1 MDDSKINS
9 DIFLECNWGDIA
21 STLSESYD
29 YQRADIISAQLGKSE
44 SPEKKRVCIL
54 LQKVFSM
61 RLKPES
67 INAPFEPL
75 FINYETQKRTAIIDD
90 FSNNELEFLYEI
102 LVHIE
107 DPWSEARLNDI
118 LWLCHKPRNP
128 DFARVAI
135 SSYIS
140 SDISSLKW
148 IQEQEKEWERAAR
161 LCLQLREIDQLSV
174 IISRVVSEI
183 RNDSDDSKFMALRL
197 AKFLLKLKIA
207 SEHYQHIAEILTTNA
222 VSLKQEKDF
231 YSSRAYYELAEK
243 MYDIV
248 GDKELWV
255 KCLVNCAEVYELD
268 GDERNIDSHMGANS
282 SYERALQ
289 AYRKVPKKYR
299 IEYSIDEILKRLQQK
314 LTISGQETIDNMG
327 TFALPPIDIKDIAE
341 KAISHVSGKPDPQL
355 ALLYFVGVN
364 QISEY
369 SKLESDAKEMLSQ
382 FSFRSLIGSTQMSND
397 GRVVAK
403 SPSIPLNSNASDN
416 ALAVYNQMLSNFNL
430 GLQFTCDA
438 AILPSLN
445 RIVQEFRIT
454 RDFLEA
460 VCFHSPIVP
469 SDRVKL
475 VASALWFGFEY
486 EFGIAI
492 HLICPQVEHMI
503 RVKLKN
509 NGESTSTV
517 DPNGIETENGLSSL
531 MDNPKIDEIFGKDL
545 AFELRA
551 VFTESLGSNL
561 RNEAAHG
568 LLSDDSTNSYAAIY
582 AWWLSLRLVLHAMV
596 K

>member
-21 STLSESYD
+21 SILSESYD

-161 LCLQLREIDQLSV
+161 LCLQLQEIDQLSV

-207 SEHYQHIAEILTTNA
+207 SDHYQHIAEILTTNA

-248 GDKELWV
+248 DDKELWV

-299 IEYSIDEILKRLQQK
+299 IEYGIDEILKRLQQK

-430 GLQFTCDA
+430 GLKFTCDA

-503 RVKLKN
+503 RIKLKN